1 MFGLPARLADRS
13 EPVRVGVVGA
23 GTFGQQF
30 VGQAAEIEGIR
41 VAGIADLDLG
51 RASDALSMAAES
63 VETADGSSAVHD
75 AVSADRP
82 VVTDDATAL
91 IESDIDVVLEA
102 TGIPEAGA
110 RHAYEAILAGTDVVM
125 ASVEADTVVGPTLA
139 RLAEAAGVVY
149 AHAYGDQPALTIEMV
164 EWARTAGFEVI
175 AAGQGRDYRDEDRY
189 GTPED
194 ALERFG
200 FTEGYLA
207 DADPNPKLYNSF
219 MDGTKL
225 AVESCA
231 VANAVGLPPDTRGM
245 HTPTAEI
252 DELPD
257 LFRPESDGGILEN
270 TGVVDVASTA
280 LPDGSTTDTGFPFG
294 IFVVVRAPN
303 ERVRRHLHLGIGGGD
318 GVITSSDGEYALF
331 YRPHHLPG
339 VETAVSV
346 AMAAT
351 YDRPTGT
358 SRERVAEVVAAA
370 KRDLSPGEE
379 IDGGGGETV
388 YGLIERADAAE
399 AGDHV
404 PLELLDGAVV
414 SRPVERDE
422 VLTVDD
428 VELNRDSFLY
438 ALRDLDGGRRSSR
451 GRLKKAVGQSAVP
464 SQKRIWLK

>member
-1 MFGLPARLADRS
+1 MFGLPARLTARS
-13 EPVRVGVVGA
+13 EPVRVGVIGA

-30 VGQAAEIEGIR
+30 VGQAAGIEGIC
-41 VAGIADLDLG
+41 VAGIADLDLE
-51 RASDALSMAAES
+51 RASDALSVASTEP
-63 VETADGSSAVHD
+63 VETADNSSAVRN
-75 AVSADRP
+75 AVAAGRP

-91 IESDIDVVLEA
+91 IESEIDIVLEA

-110 RHAYEAILAGTDVVM
+110 RHAYEAILADTDVVM

-200 FTEGYLA
+200 FTEEYLA

-231 VANAVGLPPDTRGM
+231 VANAVDLPPDTLGM
-245 HTPTAEI
+245 HTPTAELE
-252 DELPD
+252 ELPD
-257 LFRPESDGGILEN
+257 LFRPKADGGILEE

-280 LPDGSTTDTGFPFG
+280 YPDGSTTETGFPFG
-294 IFVVVRAPN
+294 IFVVVRAPT
-303 ERVRRHLHLGIGGGD
+303 ERVRQHLHLGIGGGD
-318 GVITSSDGEYALF
+318 GVVTSSDGEYALF
-331 YRPHHLPG
+331 HRPYHLPG

-346 AMAAT
+346 ATAAV
-351 YDRPTGT
+351 YDQPTGT
-358 SRERVAEVVAAA
+358 ARERVAEVVAGA
-370 KRDLSPGEE
+370 KRDLEPGEE

-388 YGLIERADAAE
+388 YGLVERADSAE

-404 PLELLDGAVV
+404 PLELLDGAEVR
-414 SRPVERDE
+414 RPIERDE
-422 VLTVDD
+422 ILTVDD
-428 VELNRDSFLY
+428 VELDRDSFLY
-438 ALRDLDGGRRSSR
+438 ALRDLDGGR
-451 GRLKKAVGQSAVP
+451 
-464 SQKRIWLK
+464 

>member
-1 MFGLPARLADRS
+1 MFGLPARLASRS
-13 EPVRVGVVGA
+13 EPVRVGVIGA

-30 VGQAAEIEGIR
+30 VGQAAEVEGIR

-51 RASDALSMAAES
+51 RAEDALTMAATEPIETAKSPES
-63 VETADGSSAVHD
+63 VREAV
-75 AVSADRP
+75 AAGCP
-82 VVTDDATAL
+82 IVTDDASGL

-110 RHAYEAILAGTDVVM
+110 RHAYEAILAETDVVM

-139 RLAEAAGVVY
+139 RLADAADVVY

-200 FTEGYLA
+200 FTEEYLA
-207 DADPNPKLYNSF
+207 EADPNPKLYNSF

-245 HTPTAEI
+245 HTPTAELE
-252 DELPD
+252 ELPD
-257 LFRPESDGGILEN
+257 IFRPKSDGGLLDR

-280 LPDGSTTDTGFPFG
+280 YPDGSTTETGFPFG

-331 YRPHHLPG
+331 HRPYHLPG
-339 VETAVSV
+339 VETAISV
-346 AMAAT
+346 AMAAV
-351 YDRPTGT
+351 YDQPTGT
-358 SRERVAEVVAAA
+358 ARERVAEVVAGA

-379 IDGGGGETV
+379 IDGGGGERV
-388 YGLIERADAAE
+388 YGMVERADSAE

-414 SRPVERDE
+414 SRPVAKDE

-428 VELNRDSFLY
+428 VELDRDSFLY
-438 ALRDLDGGRRSSR
+438 ALRDLDGGR
-451 GRLKKAVGQSAVP
+451 
-464 SQKRIWLK
+464 